1 MQITRLHH
9 AQITVPPSAETDART
24 FIAVCWDCLK
34 CPNRRRCST
43 EVDFGSP
50 LAIREIHIGVES
62 GIVRSKTKVHLAY
75 QVDDLAA
82 WRSKL
87 THAGLTILESIR
99 LMGLTALSAAIRSA
113 TGWSLYRPGRR
124 TGTMMDSAEFED
136 LVYEALKQFPTNC
149 GSTSTTSIF

>member
-24 FIAVCWDCLK
+24 FYCGVLGLPEMPKPASLQHRGGFWVTIGDQ
-34 CPNRRRCST
+34 
-43 EVDFGSP
+43 
-50 LAIREIHIGVES
+50 EIHIGVES

-87 THAGLTILESIR
+87 THAGLTILESIPFDGFDR
-99 LMGLTALSAAIRSA
+99 FECRDPFGNRM
-113 TGWSLYRPGRR
+113 
-124 TGTMMDSAEFED
+124 EFIQAWTED
-136 LVYEALKQFPTNC
+136 QAR
-149 GSTSTTSIF
+149 